1 MMNFCN
7 QFLNF
12 VQSAFQESSLLD
24 EPLNS
29 TSPTKVSQENGG
41 DPTLHDI
48 FEFDPKRK
56 IVSRRL
62 GSLGS
67 DFSRN
72 ILPDWYIE
80 AMSQPIG

>member
-1 MMNFCN
+1 MNFCN
-7 QFLNF
+7 QFLDF
-12 VQSAFQESSLLD
+12 VQSAFKES
-24 EPLNS
+24 P

-41 DPTLHDI
+41 DPTLHYI

>member
-1 MMNFCN
+1 MNFCN

-12 VQSAFQESSLLD
+12 VQSAFQESSIR
-24 EPLNS
+24 EETLNPKA
-29 TSPTKVSQENGG
+29 PTKVSQENSG
-41 DPTLHDI
+41 DPTLHYI